1 LKNAANESALETLAM
16 EDRQRRAPAVVQY
29 RAFEARCGQPPSAG
43 MVRRPDRSDQT
54 GGMQGAIMIALTKE
68 EKEVV
73 DQFQQLP
80 PERQRY
86 VMLQMFRTDA
96 DRWQSYQKEGEQQL
110 RKLAAE
116 RNKDWDKLDDEQR
129 QDLVNDLLHEDR
141 P

>member
-1 LKNAANESALETLAM
+1 
-16 EDRQRRAPAVVQY
+16 
-29 RAFEARCGQPPSAG
+29 
-43 MVRRPDRSDQT
+43 
-54 GGMQGAIMIALTKE
+54 MIALTKQ
-68 EKEVV
+68 EKDVV

-96 DRWQSYQKEGEQQL
+96 DRWQRYQKEGEQQL

-116 RNKDWDKLDDEQR
+116 RGQDWDKLGDEQR

>member
-1 LKNAANESALETLAM
+1 
-16 EDRQRRAPAVVQY
+16 
-29 RAFEARCGQPPSAG
+29 
-43 MVRRPDRSDQT
+43 MV
-54 GGMQGAIMIALTKE
+54 ALTKQ

-73 DQFQQLP
+73 DRFQELP

-86 VMLQMFRTDA
+86 VMLLMFRTDA
-96 DRWQSYQKEGEQQL
+96 DRWRHYQKDGEQQL

-116 RNKDWDKLDDEQR
+116 RGQDWDKLDDEQR

>member
-1 LKNAANESALETLAM
+1 
-16 EDRQRRAPAVVQY
+16 
-29 RAFEARCGQPPSAG
+29 
-43 MVRRPDRSDQT
+43 
-54 GGMQGAIMIALTKE
+54 MIALTKE